1 MYILSQEYFNIKKY
15 TANSD
20 IVNFNIHSPI
30 GLFYAFLIKNTEKKI
45 VIYAHNSNFDNNI
58 LKLKTIIGNIF
69 KFMFSSKKYTYIACS
84 DQAAQFCFR
93 KKTKHEIV
101 KSEIDGEKY
110 LYNID
115 KRKEVREKYNINEE
129 DIVIGNIGRLCKQK
143 NQEFLIKVFI
153 ELSKINKNVKL
164 CLIGTGKQENKIK
177 RIIRESYYREMK
189 KIKHL

>member
-1 MYILSQEYFNIKKY
+1 MQ
-15 TANSD
+15 
-20 IVNFNIHSPI
+20 H
-30 GLFYAFLIKNTEKKI
+30 
-45 VIYAHNSNFDNNI
+45 NFD
-58 LKLKTIIGNIF
+58 
-69 KFMFSSKKYTYIACS
+69 
-84 DQAAQFCFR
+84 FR
-93 KKTKHEIV
+93 KKTKYEIV

-177 RIIRESYYREMK
+177 RIINKNDLKNQVIIIEKENNIENMYQMFDCYVSTSKYEGYGLTIYEALCASLK
-189 KIKHL
+189 CFIPIDVSVNFDNKNIIKMSLNDSPHKWAETINKEVQL